1 MPIESDQVE
10 TITALRL
17 RLVRAGYVPLPLY
30 GKAPPTFG
38 KNNRCKGLADWQKLD
53 GVTREQIEMWGKTWP
68 DAVNTGVLTRLMPTL
83 DIDILNE
90 EAARTV
96 EDYVRKRFEDRGRI
110 LPRIGKPPKRAIPFK
125 TDTPFAKIV
134 ANVVAPNGSAEKIEF
149 LGDGQQVAAFGIH
162 PDTQKPYRWHGGEPG
177 QFAREELPHIRE
189 EEAQKLVDDIVTE
202 VLVRDFGYQRARERP
217 RKRREGNGG
226 SRGGP
231 IIERGSDDWQY
242 LFDNILAGRELH
254 DSLRDVSAKMIRSGM
269 SAGATVNAL
278 RALMHSSAAPHD
290 GRWEERYEDIVRM
303 VAGAEDLREA
313 DKEAKAK
320 GDAEELPPLLHA
332 YAPRP
337 FAQIPRRQWLHA
349 GHYIRQQVVMTV
361 APGGYGK
368 TTLLITNAVEM
379 CTGLGLLGSAPPGG
393 AMRVAYWN
401 AEDPEDEVE
410 RRVAATCLRHNIDA
424 EALRGRLFLGSKIT
438 GRRRL
443 ASLDRAGNVVFD
455 DGILTQVT
463 GFITGNR
470 IDCAMF
476 DPLIAFHRVPEGDNS
491 AMEQVIKQAFEPIA
505 IITNC
510 CVELSQH
517 TRKSASGQ
525 QGEIGV
531 DDSRGAGAIT
541 NAARSVRILNRMTAQ
556 EAELPKIEPEE
567 RRHYLRVSR
576 DKTNLAP
583 PGKASWLHLASV
595 ELPNGD
601 DNRPGDRVQ
610 AAEPWD
616 YPQPFD
622 DVTAADMQWMRET
635 VRSGNYRTSPRS
647 PDWIGLPLIEHLGL
661 DSDDKGDRK
670 KVGAILKTWFANG
683 VLATE
688 EREDKERHK
697 RPFVVPG
704 PWKEEQ

>member
-1 MPIESDQVE
+1 MEDTRQ
-10 TITALRL
+10 TDTTTLRL
-17 RLVRAGYVPLPLY
+17 ELVRAGYTPIPLH
-30 GKAPPTFG
+30 GKIPPSKQWQQTD
-38 KNNRCKGLADWQKLD
+38 KVTPEMLA
-53 GVTREQIEMWGKTWP
+53 MWAKTWP
-68 DAVNTGVLTRLMPTL
+68 DAQNTGVLTRSMPTL
-83 DIDILNE
+83 DTDLLSE
-90 EAARTV
+90 EAARAV
-96 EDYVRKRFEDRGRI
+96 EAHVREFYEERGYI
-110 LPRIGKPPKRAIPFK
+110 LVRIGRAPKRAIPFR
-125 TDTPFAKIV
+125 TEEPLAKIV
-134 ANVVAPNGSAEKIEF
+134 VNLISPSGTAEKIEF
-149 LGDGQQVAAFGIH
+149 LGDGQQVVIDGIH
-162 PDTQKPYRWHGGEPG
+162 PDTKQPYRWHGGEPG
-177 QFAREELPHIRE
+177 QIKLEELPYIRG
-189 EEAQKLVDDIVTE
+189 EEAHRLVDEIVDL
-202 VLVRDFGYQRARERP
+202 LVSEFGYRRTAERP

-278 RALMHSSAAPHD
+278 RALMQSSTAPHD
-290 GRWEERYEDIVRM
+290 GRWEERYEDIARM

-313 DKEAKAK
+313 HKEEAEAG

-332 YAPRP
+332 YAPRS
-337 FAQIPRRQWLHA
+337 FSQIPRRQWLHA

-410 RRVAATCLRHNIDA
+410 RRVAATCLRHNIDP

-463 GFITGNR
+463 GFIADNR

-476 DPLIAFHRVPEGDNS
+476 DPLIAFHRVPEGDNN

-505 IITNC
+505 VATNC

-583 PGKASWLHLASV
+583 PGKATWLHLASV

>member
-10 TITALRL
+10 TTTALRL

-38 KNNRCKGLADWQKLD
+38 KNNRRKGLADWQKLD

-149 LGDGQQVAAFGIH
+149 LGDGQQVAVFGIH
-162 PDTQKPYRWHGGEPG
+162 PDTQKPYRWRGGEPG

-202 VLVRDFGYQRARERP
+202 VLVRDFGYQHARERP
-217 RKRREGNGG
+217 RKRREGNGKSFVFEDG
-226 SRGGP
+226 SA
-231 IIERGSDDWQY
+231 DWQY
-242 LFDNILAGRELH
+242 LRDNIREGRELH
-254 DSLRDVSAKMIRSGM
+254 DSLRDLAAKLIASGM
-269 SAGATVNAL
+269 SAGAVVNDL
-278 RALMHSSAAPHD
+278 RGAMTGSTAPHD
-290 GRWEERYEDIVRM
+290 ERWQERFEDIPRLVDS
-303 VAGAEDLREA
+303 AERLHEA
-313 DKEAKAK
+313 DKEE
-320 GDAEELPPLLHA
+320 AEAEPQQPQQPLLHA

-337 FAQIPRRQWLHA
+337 FSQIPRRQWLHA

-368 TTLLITNAVEM
+368 TTLLIANAVEM

-393 AMRVAYWN
+393 ALRVAYWN

-410 RRVAATCLRHNIDA
+410 RRIAAACLRHDINP
-424 EALRGRLFLGSKIT
+424 ETLRDRLFLGSKIT
-438 GRRRL
+438 GGRRL
-443 ASLDRAGNVVFD
+443 ASLNRIGSVVFD
-455 DGILTQVT
+455 DGILAEVSK
-463 GFITGNR
+463 FIADNK

-476 DPLIAFHRVPEGDNS
+476 DPLVAFHRVPESNNT
-491 AMEQVIKQAFEPIA
+491 AMEEVIKQAFEPIA
-505 IITNC
+505 ITTNC

-517 TRKSASGQ
+517 TRKSAASQ

-541 NAARSVRILNRMTAQ
+541 NAARSVRVLNRMTAQ

-567 RRHYLRVSR
+567 RRHYLRINR

-583 PGKASWLHLASV
+583 PGKATWIHLASV

-601 DNRPGDRVQ
+601 DHRPGDHVQ

-622 DVTAADMQWMRET
+622 DVTAADMQWMREA